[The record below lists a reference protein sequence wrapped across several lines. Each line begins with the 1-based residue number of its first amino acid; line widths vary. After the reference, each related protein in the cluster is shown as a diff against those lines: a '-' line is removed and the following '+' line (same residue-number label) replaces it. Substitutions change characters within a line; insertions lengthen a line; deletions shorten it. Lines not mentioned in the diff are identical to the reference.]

1 MIPEVSFVSL
11 LKIANSWSPNL
22 TVTKSKVDKTP
33 HITHLLSRVRGLQI
47 GFEAMRE
54 DLMKHAKADNND
66 DKALQHA
73 RAEVMTELC
82 TKSQGCMGTSKPYQQ
97 TIGVIS

>member
-1 MIPEVSFVSL
+1 MLPDVSFVSL
-11 LKIANSWSPNL
+11 LKMVNSWSLEL
-22 TVTKSKVDKTP
+22 TVTKSKVEKTP
-33 HITHLLSRVRGLQI
+33 HSTHIISRIRELQI

-82 TKSQGCMGTSKPYQQ
+82 TKAQDCMNKSKPHQN
-97 TIGVIS
+97 TTEAKA